1 LPVGSTYN
9 RQNFFQ
15 FCPWRLTG
23 QRMFAARARG
33 LRAGRVMPAVGTWPA
48 RCLLAA
54 MSAARVAG
62 C

>member
-1 LPVGSTYN
+1 
-9 RQNFFQ
+9 
-15 FCPWRLTG
+15 
-23 QRMFAARARG
+23 MFAARARG